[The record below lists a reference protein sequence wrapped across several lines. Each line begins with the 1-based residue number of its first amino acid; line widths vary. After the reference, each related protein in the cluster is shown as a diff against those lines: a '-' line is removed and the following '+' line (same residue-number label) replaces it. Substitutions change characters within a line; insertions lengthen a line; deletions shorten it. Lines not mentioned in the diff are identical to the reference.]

1 MQAPVE
7 GELTATKN
15 KKESSFLESSTII
28 KLLY

>member
-15 KKESSFLESSTII
+15 KKESSFFEMAPLSRTR
-28 KLLY
+28 